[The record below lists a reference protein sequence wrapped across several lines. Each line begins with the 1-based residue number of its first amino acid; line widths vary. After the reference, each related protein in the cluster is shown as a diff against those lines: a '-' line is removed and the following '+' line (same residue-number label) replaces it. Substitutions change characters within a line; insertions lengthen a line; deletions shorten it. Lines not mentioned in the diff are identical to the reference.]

1 MCGIIGFTGPKNFK
15 QLDNLQQLIYHR
27 GNDELSQYYQ
37 NGVNLGMNRLAI
49 NDLSKGIYPLKYK
62 HYSLIYN
69 GEIYNQDHL
78 KQKLKEKNIKFHTQ
92 CDGEVILPLFDQL
105 GTQAFSKL
113 EGMFA
118 IALID
123 HQNKKLIL
131 ARDKSGQKPLYYF
144 VNQRQ
149 FAFSSEIKALI
160 PLIKEVGQLNLK
172 KLATYLREGSLL
184 GQETL
189 LKKIKKVE
197 AASYLE
203 IDLENISH
211 KTKKYWHPKITNT
224 VKSEVQLIKQLD
236 QLLVESVSKRLL
248 ADVGVGS
255 FLSGGVDS
263 SLISYYAANLQEKF
277 HTYSVVFPGY
287 ENDDEARFSDWV
299 AKSISTEHTRVVCDA
314 EKAKEVIDQI
324 GKFIDEPIIDPAVIP
339 TYLIA
344 KEARKKVKVV
354 LSGEGADE
362 LFGGYPRYT
371 KHLNRIRLQKYFPQP
386 FWQII
391 KTIIPKRIS
400 AKLDYALT
408 PLGEYYSSQ
417 NVWTTQELKQLLPNS
432 EYEFQHST
440 PPKKSFDKNPL
451 LAMQLRDYHH
461 YLAEQLLMK
470 VDKFTMINNLE
481 ARSPFLDT
489 KIINFAFSLKNKH
502 RTDKYLL
509 RKVAQKHL
517 PKKIA
522 WRQKKGFTVPL
533 GDWYRHQLRST
544 VLETTNNL
552 SDLEIFNGNY
562 LKQIIEEHLTYK
574 KNHRDKIWS
583 LIVLDKWLLSN
594 KININAKK

>member
-27 GNDELSQYYQ
+27 GKNEVVQSYQ
-37 NGVNLGMNRLAI
+37 LNINWGMNRLAI

-69 GEIYNQDHL
+69 GEIYNQNHL
-78 KQKLKEKNIKFHTQ
+78 RQKLNKKNIKFHTQ

-131 ARDKSGQKPLYYF
+131 ARDKSGQKPLYYLI
-144 VNQRQ
+144 NQHQ
-149 FAFSSEIKALI
+149 FAFSSEIKALV
-160 PLIKEVGQLNLK
+160 PFLGGENVLNFK
-172 KLATYLREGSLL
+172 KLPTYLREGSLL

-189 LKKIKKVE
+189 LKKIKKIE

-203 IDLENISH
+203 IDLENLSH
-211 KTKKYWHPKITNT
+211 KTKKYWQPKITNAAENE
-224 VKSEVQLIKQLD
+224 KRLIKKLD
-236 QLLVESVSKRLL
+236 QLLMDSVSKRLL
-248 ADVGVGS
+248 ADVAVGS

-263 SLISYYAANLQEKF
+263 SLISYYAAHLQENF
-277 HTYSVVFPGY
+277 NTYSVIFPGY
-287 ENDDEARFSDWV
+287 EDNDESRFSNWV
-299 AKSISTEHTRVVCDA
+299 AKNIGTKHTQVVCDA

-344 KEARKKVKVV
+344 KEARKSVKVV

-371 KHLNRIRLQKYFPQP
+371 KNLNKIWLQKYFPQP

-417 NVWTTQELKQLLPNS
+417 NVWTAQELKHLLPNLK
-432 EYEFQHST
+432 YKFQHPN
-440 PPKKSFDKNPL
+440 PPKKSFDKDPL

-470 VDKFTMINNLE
+470 VDKFTMLNNLE
-481 ARSPFLDT
+481 ARAPFLDT
-489 KIINFAFSLKNKH
+489 EIINFAFSLKSKH
-502 RTDKYLL
+502 RADKYLL
-509 RKVAQKHL
+509 RKVAQKYL

-544 VLETTNNL
+544 VLETTDNL
-552 SDLEIFNGNY
+552 SSLEIFNGNY
-562 LKQIIEEHLTYK
+562 LKQVVNEHLTYK
-574 KNHRDKIWS
+574 KDHRDKIWS
-583 LIVLDKWLLSN
+583 LIVLSKWLLSN
-594 KININAKK
+594 KVSVNEKK